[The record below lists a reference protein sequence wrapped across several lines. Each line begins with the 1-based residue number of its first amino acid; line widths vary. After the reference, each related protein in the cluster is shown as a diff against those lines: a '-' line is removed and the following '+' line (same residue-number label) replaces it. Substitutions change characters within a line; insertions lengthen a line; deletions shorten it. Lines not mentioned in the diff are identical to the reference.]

1 VSAEPTERHEG
12 QSGSDPRRRRSPRP
26 LPIALVAEARLT
38 QWVKNVLVFAAPGA
52 AGVLD
57 RAGVLADALVAFACF
72 CLVATGTYF
81 LNDASD
87 VAEDRLH
94 PTKRFRPIAAGE
106 VPVGLARVVGVLA
119 MVAGIGLGVAV
130 RWQLGAVLL
139 AYVLLTTAYTTW
151 LKHLTVVDVVAVAA
165 GFVLRA
171 LAGAAATDVPV
182 SDWFFIVA
190 SFGSLFMVAGKRHAE
205 SVAMGADRGTVRR
218 TLDGYTASYLAYLR
232 SVTSGVVLVAYC
244 LWAFEK
250 ADLVDGS
257 VPWFQISIVPFTAAI
272 LRYAQLVDAGEGGAP
287 EELVLRDRMLQ
298 LLGAAWV
305 VAFALG
311 VYAG

>member
-1 VSAEPTERHEG
+1 MSTEPIE
-12 QSGSDPRRRRSPRP
+12 RRSLRARP
-26 LPIALVAEARLT
+26 LPLALLAAARPP

-57 RAGVLADALVAFACF
+57 QTGFLLDAVAAFVCF
-72 CLVATGTYF
+72 CLAAAGTYF

-106 VPVGLARVVGVLA
+106 VPVGLARVVGVGC
-119 MVAGIGLGVAV
+119 MTAGIGLGAAV
-130 RWQLGAVLL
+130 RWQLGVVVL
-139 AYVLLTTAYTTW
+139 AYVLLTSAYTTW
-151 LKHLTVVDVVAVAA
+151 LKHVTVVDVVAVAA

-171 LAGAAATDVPV
+171 IGGAAATDVPV

-190 SFGSLFMVAGKRHAE
+190 SFGSLFMVTGKRHAE
-205 SVAMGADRGTVRR
+205 SLTLGAEAGSVRR
-218 TLDGYTASYLAYLR
+218 TLEGYTTSYLAYLR

-244 LWAFEK
+244 LWAFER
-250 ADLVDGS
+250 AELVDGS
-257 VPWFQISIVPFTAAI
+257 VPWYQISIVPFACAI

-287 EELVLRDRMLQ
+287 EELVRRDPMLQ
-298 LLGAAWV
+298 VLGASWLAT
-305 VAFALG
+305 FALG
-311 VYAG
+311 VYVG

>member
-1 VSAEPTERHEG
+1 MSAEPIEG
-12 QSGSDPRRRRSPRP
+12 RTRPGRSRRRPLALAVVAAGRP
-26 LPIALVAEARLT
+26 N

-52 AGVLD
+52 AGVLNE
-57 RAGVLADALVAFACF
+57 ASVLFDAVAAFVCF
-72 CLVATGTYF
+72 CLASAGTYL
-81 LNDASD
+81 LNDVGD

-94 PTKRFRPIAAGE
+94 PTKRFRPIATGE
-106 VPVGLARVVGVLA
+106 VAVGMARVVGVA
-119 MVAGIGLGVAV
+119 CMVTGIGLGAVV
-130 RWQLGAVLL
+130 RWQLGVVIL
-139 AYVLLTTAYTTW
+139 AYVLLTTSYTIW
-151 LKHLTVVDVVAVAA
+151 LKHFTVVDVVAVAA

-171 LAGAAATDVPV
+171 IGGAAATDVPV

-190 SFGSLFMVAGKRHAE
+190 SFGSLFMVSGKRHAE
-205 SVAMGADRGTVRR
+205 SLALGTETGAVRR
-218 TLDGYTASYLAYLR
+218 TLEGYTSSYLAYLR

-257 VPWFQISIVPFTAAI
+257 VPWYQISIVPFTCAI

-298 LLGAAWV
+298 LLGLAWLV
-305 VAFALG
+305 TFGLG
-311 VYAG
+311 VYIG

>member
-1 VSAEPTERHEG
+1 MTLSPPDTA
-12 QSGSDPRRRRSPRP
+12 RRSTPRS
-26 LPIALVAEARLT
+26 LPVALVAAVRPK

-57 RAGVLADALVAFACF
+57 QFGILADALAAFACF
-72 CLVATGTYF
+72 CLVAAGTYF

-87 VAEDRLH
+87 VAEDRVH
-94 PTKRFRPIAAGE
+94 PTKRYRPIAAGE

-119 MVAGIGLGVAV
+119 MVAGIGLGAAV

-139 AYVLLTTAYTTW
+139 AYVLLTTAYTLW
-151 LKHLTVVDVVAVAA
+151 LKHHTVVDVVAVAA

-171 LAGAAATDVPV
+171 RAGAAATDVPV

-190 SFGSLFMVAGKRHAE
+190 SFGSLFMVSGKRHAE
-205 SVAMGADRGTVRR
+205 SVTMGAQGGSVRR
-218 TLDGYTASYLAYLR
+218 TLDGYTGSYLAYLR

-250 ADLVDGS
+250 AALVDGS
-257 VPWFQISIVPFTAAI
+257 VPWFQISIVPFTSAI

-305 VAFALG
+305 VTFALG
-311 VYAG
+311 VYGG